1 MIVDSY
7 TLAAANTIRQFMINR
22 SNQSVHQAPDSHSDE
37 LLQFMTEH
45 PRALVLTGAGISTGS
60 GIPDYRDKDG
70 NWKRKQPVQHQEF
83 MRSHELRQRYWARSL
98 IGWPVMQS
106 AQPNAAHFTLSAL
119 EQHGVISQLVTQ
131 NVDRL
136 HQKAG
141 SQSTIDLHGRADE
154 VICMQCSLR
163 ESRAVTHQRFAAANP
178 AFADLNASA
187 APDGD
192 ADLDINFD
200 DFVVTGCPVCGG
212 ILKPDVVFFGDN
224 VPRDRVNDVF
234 QALSDSSALMV
245 IGSSLMVYS
254 GFRFA
259 REAHAQKKPL
269 LILTHGKTRADALA
283 DVKIDAEIVQTLTR
297 ATTALIS
304 AAQE

>member
-1 MIVDSY
+1 MTNVSS
-7 TLAAANTIRQFMINR
+7 AANQTDSSGSHHVLMQFM
-22 SNQSVHQAPDSHSDE
+22 A
-37 LLQFMTEH
+37 EH
-45 PRALVLTGAGISTGS
+45 PGALVLTGAGISTGS

-70 NWKRKQPVQHQEF
+70 NWKRKPPVQHQEF

-98 IGWPVMQS
+98 IGWPLMQT

-119 EQHGVISQLVTQ
+119 EQHGFISQLVTQ

-141 SQSTIDLHGRADE
+141 SPSAIDLHGRADE

-163 ESRAVTHQRFAAANP
+163 EARAVTHQRFAAANP
-178 AFADLNASA
+178 AFTGLTASA

-200 DFVVTGCPVCGG
+200 DFVVSGCPVCGG

-259 REAHAQKKPL
+259 REAHAQNKPL
-269 LILTHGKTRADALA
+269 LILTHGKTRADELA
-283 DVKIDAEIVQTLTR
+283 DVKIDAEITTTLSS
-297 ATTALIS
+297 ALS
-304 AAQE
+304 ALRLLLPT

>member
-1 MIVDSY
+1 
-7 TLAAANTIRQFMINR
+7 
-22 SNQSVHQAPDSHSDE
+22 
-37 LLQFMTEH
+37 MTEH

-178 AFADLNASA
+178 AFADLTASA

-200 DFVVTGCPVCGG
+200 DFVVTGCPLCGG